1 MESML
6 ASAPLREHETHCSM
20 SDQHTNY
27 SSCGRW
33 AGVKEEQ
40 RCPPSPPPKCRGPNR
55 SARDGGSAEQQV
67 PATCQ
72 LLPDQN
78 GCEVQ

>member
-6 ASAPLREHETHCSM
+6 PSAPLREHETHCSM

-33 AGVKEEQ
+33 ADVKEEQ
-40 RCPPSPPPKCRGPNR
+40 RCPPSPLQ
-55 SARDGGSAEQQV
+55 SAEDLIEV
-67 PATCQ
+67 PEMAAALSSKYLQPASSCPTQ
-72 LLPDQN
+72 M
-78 GCEVQ
+78 